1 VWIHIEKIK
10 HTKMSELLNQLNT
23 KQQEAVIQT
32 EGPVLILAGA
42 GSGKTRTLTHRVAY
56 LIKEK
61 NVIPQNILAVTF
73 TNKAAGEMADRI
85 KELLGLPTEQ
95 NIYSAALPTMGTFHS
110 ICVRILRREIE
121 HIGYKS
127 SFVIYDDQDQKALM
141 RRVMKELDISDKEI
155 KPNVILSVVSS
166 AKNQL
171 QDAKEYEQGIN
182 SYQEELI
189 AKCFYRYQQEL
200 KKADALDFDD
210 LIMKTVRLFELM
222 PPILEKYQNLFQY
235 IMVDEYQDTNK
246 AQYKLL
252 RMLANK
258 NKNICVVGDDYQSVY
273 RWRGADISN
282 ILNFEKDYQSVKT
295 VLLEQNY
302 RSTQTILDVA
312 DCVISNN
319 EKQKKKKLWTEN
331 KNGELVTLYQ
341 TADEKD
347 EAKFV
352 VDEIQKLQKEE
363 NMKLDEVAVLYRTN
377 AQSRALEEF
386 FMKAGVPYKIVGG
399 LKFYQR
405 KEIKDVVA
413 YLYFVNNPKDRISFE
428 RIINEPKRGLG
439 GKTIEK
445 ILALTLK
452 YDENILETLKN
463 LSVEKEQGN
472 LQLPPTKIKDL
483 GEFAG
488 MIEKFQEYSQ
498 ENTPRKLIEKVYEE
512 TGYRAMLD
520 KMGDEGAGRQ
530 ENILELLTV
539 AKEYDE
545 LSEQSLAFEQN
556 EVERKAELLASD
568 KNKSEKFSTL
578 QKFLEDVTLVSQT
591 DRDLDFQAMVPLM
604 TMHSA
609 KGLEY
614 KVVFVVGV
622 EEGLF
627 PHSRATM
634 DNNEMEEERRLC
646 YVAVTR
652 AKEKLYFI
660 YTNTRNIYGSRQT
673 SIKSRFIDEIDSK
686 FFKEGESDSV
696 GNGYGGSGFLGD
708 DFDDKFF
715 DEKEN
720 GTGRR
725 ASKAWPLE
733 QNDSGAKG
741 QAFSERLA
749 EGNKINMWDFGKT
762 KKEKEDKF
770 LEGEN
775 TKKKNNFNDG
785 QKVKHEIFGEGIVI
799 SSDDEMITVV
809 FEGIGVKKLAKK
821 IVQLKKVW

>member
-1 VWIHIEKIK
+1 
-10 HTKMSELLNQLNT
+10 MDLLAQLNN
-23 KQQEAVIQT
+23 KQQEAVLQT

-61 NVIPQNILAVTF
+61 NIIPQNILAVTF

-85 KELLGLPTEQ
+85 KELLEIPIEQ
-95 NIYSAALPTMGTFHS
+95 SIYSAALPTMGTFHS

-141 RRVMKELDISDKEI
+141 RRVMKELEISDKEI
-155 KPNVILSVVSS
+155 KPNVILSVISS

-171 QDAKEYEQGIN
+171 QTAKEYEQGIN

-258 NKNICVVGDDYQSVY
+258 HKNICVVGDDYQSVY
-273 RWRGADISN
+273 RWRGADIFN
-282 ILNFEKDYQSVKT
+282 ILNFEKDYKKVKT

-331 KNGELVTLYQ
+331 EDGDLVTLYQ
-341 TADEKD
+341 TGDEKD
-347 EAKFV
+347 EARFV
-352 VDEIQKLQKEE
+352 VDEIQKIQKEK
-363 NMKLDEVAVLYRTN
+363 NIKLDEMAVLYRTN

-386 FMKAGVPYKIVGG
+386 FMKASVPYKIVGG

-405 KEIKDVVA
+405 KEIKDIVA
-413 YLYFVNNPKDRISFE
+413 YLYFINNPKDRISFE

-445 ILALTLK
+445 ILALISK
-452 YDENILETLKN
+452 YEDNILKTLKN
-463 LSVEKEQGN
+463 LEAEKEQGS
-472 LQLPPTKIKDL
+472 LQLPPAKIKDL
-483 GEFAG
+483 GEFAE
-488 MIEKFQEYSQ
+488 MIEGFKKYS
-498 ENTPRKLIEKVYEE
+498 EINTPRKLIEKVYEE
-512 TGYRAMLD
+512 VGYRAMLD

-545 LSEQSLAFEQN
+545 ISTKSNVESQRSKVNKANEQSFLPEEDSLDSQ
-556 EVERKAELLASD
+556 SQT
-568 KNKSEKFSTL
+568 SL

-591 DRDLDFQAMVPLM
+591 DRDLDFQEMIPLM

-646 YVAVTR
+646 YVAITR

-686 FFKEGESDSV
+686 FFEEGESDSV
-696 GNGYGGSGFLGD
+696 SNGYGGSGFLGD

-715 DEKEN
+715 DEKEDN
-720 GTGRR
+720 NSKFQGGGR
-725 ASKAWPLE
+725 SV
-733 QNDSGAKG
+733 
-741 QAFSERLA
+741 
-749 EGNKINMWDFGKT
+749 NMWNFGET
-762 KKEKEDKF
+762 KKEKEDNF

-775 TKKKNNFNDG
+775 IKKKNNFNDG
-785 QKVKHEIFGEGIVI
+785 QKVKHQEFGQGIVVY
-799 SSDDEMITVV
+799 SDDDTITVA
-809 FEGIGVKKLAKK
+809 FENIGVKKLAKK
-821 IVQLKKVW
+821 IVQLEKA

>member
-1 VWIHIEKIK
+1 
-10 HTKMSELLNQLNT
+10 MSLLQQLNP
-23 KQQEAVIQT
+23 KQQEAVVQT

-61 NVIPQNILAVTF
+61 QVIPQNILAVTF

-85 KELLGLPTEQ
+85 KELLGLSVETGA
-95 NIYSAALPTMGTFHS
+95 YSSALPTMGTFHS

-121 HIGYKS
+121 QIGYKS
-127 SFVIYDDQDQKALM
+127 SFVIYDDQDQRALM
-141 RRVMKELDISDKEI
+141 KRVMKELDISDKEI
-155 KPNVILSVVSS
+155 KHRVILSVVSS

-171 QDAKEYEQGIN
+171 QDAKEYERGIN
-182 SYQEELI
+182 NYQEELI

-222 PPILEKYQNLFQY
+222 PTTLEKYQDLFQY

-246 AQYKLL
+246 AQYQLL
-252 RMLANK
+252 KMLANK

-282 ILNFEKDYQSVKT
+282 ILNFEKDYTNVKT

-319 EKQKKKKLWTEN
+319 EKQKKKKLWTDN
-331 KNGELVTLYQ
+331 KAGELVTLYQ
-341 TADEKD
+341 TGDEKD

-352 VDEIQKLQKEE
+352 VDEIQRLQKEE
-363 NMKLDEVAVLYRTN
+363 NLPDSETGINLDEVAVLYRTN

-405 KEIKDVVA
+405 KEIKDIIA
-413 YLYFVNNPKDRISFE
+413 YLYFINNPKDRISFE

-445 ILALTLK
+445 VLVLTEK
-452 YDENILETLKN
+452 YEDNILQTLKN
-463 LSVEKEQGN
+463 LAIEKEEGN
-472 LQLPPTKIKDL
+472 IQLPPAKIKDL
-483 GEFAG
+483 EDFAR
-488 MIEKFQEYSQ
+488 MIDGFKKYS
-498 ENTPRKLIEKVYEE
+498 ETNIPRKLIEKVYED
-512 TGYRAMLD
+512 TGYRAVLD

-539 AKEYDE
+539 AEEYEEGLEIEDKELKIEVNSKDN
-545 LSEQSLAFEQN
+545 SEVQPHCSAL
-556 EVERKAELLASD
+556 
-568 KNKSEKFSTL
+568 L

-591 DRDLDFQAMVPLM
+591 DRDLDLQAMVPLM

-646 YVAVTR
+646 YVAITR

-673 SIKSRFIDEIDSK
+673 SVKSRFIDEIDSS
-686 FFKEGESDSV
+686 FFEEDCSESV
-696 GNGYGGSGFLGD
+696 KNGYGGGFLGD
-708 DFDDKFF
+708 DFDDEFF
-715 DEKEN
+715 DEKEKN
-720 GTGRR
+720 RKETRFTG
-725 ASKAWPLE
+725 
-733 QNDSGAKG
+733 G
-741 QAFSERLA
+741 
-749 EGNKINMWDFGKT
+749 GNNVNMWDFGKT
-762 KKEKEDKF
+762 KQEKEDDF
-770 LEGEN
+770 LEEEEIKNEN
-775 TKKKNNFNDG
+775 DFNDG
-785 QKVKHEIFGEGIVI
+785 QKVNHDEFGQGIVI
-799 SSDDEMITVV
+799 SSDDEIITVA
-809 FEGIGVKKLAKK
+809 FENIGVKKLAKK
-821 IVQLKKVW
+821 VVKLKGV

>member
-1 VWIHIEKIK
+1 
-10 HTKMSELLNQLNT
+10 
-23 KQQEAVIQT
+23 
-32 EGPVLILAGA
+32 
-42 GSGKTRTLTHRVAY
+42 
-56 LIKEK
+56 
-61 NVIPQNILAVTF
+61 
-73 TNKAAGEMADRI
+73 
-85 KELLGLPTEQ
+85 
-95 NIYSAALPTMGTFHS
+95 
-110 ICVRILRREIE
+110 
-121 HIGYKS
+121 
-127 SFVIYDDQDQKALM
+127 
-141 RRVMKELDISDKEI
+141 
-155 KPNVILSVVSS
+155 
-166 AKNQL
+166 
-171 QDAKEYEQGIN
+171 
-182 SYQEELI
+182 
-189 AKCFYRYQQEL
+189 
-200 KKADALDFDD
+200 
-210 LIMKTVRLFELM
+210 
-222 PPILEKYQNLFQY
+222 
-235 IMVDEYQDTNK
+235 
-246 AQYKLL
+246 
-252 RMLANK
+252 
-258 NKNICVVGDDYQSVY
+258 
-273 RWRGADISN
+273 
-282 ILNFEKDYQSVKT
+282 
-295 VLLEQNY
+295 
-302 RSTQTILDVA
+302 
-312 DCVISNN
+312 VISNN

>member
-1 VWIHIEKIK
+1 V
-10 HTKMSELLNQLNT
+10 SNLLAQLNN
-23 KQQEAVIQT
+23 KQQEAVLQT

-61 NVIPQNILAVTF
+61 NIIPQNILAVTF

-85 KELLGLPTEQ
+85 KELLGIPIEQ
-95 NIYSAALPTMGTFHS
+95 SIYSAALPTMGTFHS

-141 RRVMKELDISDKEI
+141 RRVMKELEISDKEI
-155 KPNVILSVVSS
+155 KPNVILSVISS

-171 QDAKEYEQGIN
+171 QTAKEYEQEIS

-189 AKCFYRYQQEL
+189 AKCFYRYQREL

-258 NKNICVVGDDYQSVY
+258 HKNICVVGDDYQSVY
-273 RWRGADISN
+273 RWRGADIFN
-282 ILNFEKDYQSVKT
+282 ILNFEKDYKKVKT

-331 KNGELVTLYQ
+331 EDGELVTLYQ
-341 TADEKD
+341 TGDEKD
-347 EAKFV
+347 EARFV
-352 VDEIQKLQKEE
+352 VDEIQKLQKEK
-363 NMKLDEVAVLYRTN
+363 NIKLDEMAVLYRTN

-386 FMKAGVPYKIVGG
+386 FMKASVPYKIVGG

-405 KEIKDVVA
+405 KEIKDIVA
-413 YLYFVNNPKDRISFE
+413 YLYFINNPKDRISFE

-445 ILALTLK
+445 ILALISK
-452 YDENILETLKN
+452 YEDDILETLKN
-463 LSVEKEQGN
+463 LATEKEQGN
-472 LQLPPTKIKDL
+472 IQLPPAKIKDL
-483 GEFAG
+483 GEFAK
-488 MIEKFQEYSQ
+488 MIKEFKKYS
-498 ENTPRKLIEKVYEE
+498 ETNTPRKLIEKVYEE
-512 TGYRAMLD
+512 VGYRAMLD

-539 AKEYDE
+539 AREYDE
-545 LSEQSLAFEQN
+545 TSEQSLAFEQN

-568 KNKSEKFSTL
+568 DNNTEKFSEAAPHLRSAQAEERLQNFSSL

-591 DRDLDFQAMVPLM
+591 DRDLDFQEMVPLM

-627 PHSRATM
+627 PHSQATM

-646 YVAVTR
+646 YVAITR

-686 FFKEGESDSV
+686 FFEEGESDSV
-696 GNGYGGSGFLGD
+696 SNKYADSEFLED
-708 DFDDKFF
+708 DFYNKVDFF
-715 DEKEN
+715 
-720 GTGRR
+720 T
-725 ASKAWPLE
+725 
-733 QNDSGAKG
+733 
-741 QAFSERLA
+741 
-749 EGNKINMWDFGKT
+749 
-762 KKEKEDKF
+762 
-770 LEGEN
+770 
-775 TKKKNNFNDG
+775 
-785 QKVKHEIFGEGIVI
+785 
-799 SSDDEMITVV
+799 
-809 FEGIGVKKLAKK
+809 
-821 IVQLKKVW
+821 

>member
-1 VWIHIEKIK
+1 
-10 HTKMSELLNQLNT
+10 MNLLSQLNP
-23 KQQEAVIQT
+23 KQQEAVVQT
-32 EGPVLILAGA
+32 EGPVSILAGA

-61 NVIPQNILAVTF
+61 QIIPQNILAVTF
-73 TNKAAGEMADRI
+73 TNKAASEMADRI
-85 KELLGLPTEQ
+85 KGLLGLRPEE
-95 NIYSAALPTMGTFHS
+95 NIYSATLPTMGTFHS

-121 HIGYKS
+121 QIGFKN

-171 QDAKEYEQGIN
+171 QDAKEYGQGVN

-189 AKCFYRYQQEL
+189 AKCFYRYQVEL

-222 PPILEKYQNLFQY
+222 PTTLEKYQNLFQY

-246 AQYKLL
+246 AQYQLL
-252 RMLANK
+252 RMLAIK

-282 ILNFEKDYQSVKT
+282 ILNFEKDYTDVKT

-319 EKQKKKKLWTEN
+319 EKQKKKKLWTDN
-331 KNGELVTLYQ
+331 SAGELVTLYQ
-341 TADEKD
+341 AGDEKD
-347 EAKFV
+347 EARFV
-352 VDEIQKLQKEE
+352 VSEIQRLQKEE
-363 NMKLDEVAVLYRTN
+363 KLKLDEVAVLYRTN
-377 AQSRALEEF
+377 AQSRSLEEF
-386 FMKAGVPYKIVGG
+386 FMKAGVSYKIVGG

-405 KEIKDVVA
+405 KEIKDIIA
-413 YLYFVNNPKDRISFE
+413 YLYFINNPKDRVSFE

-445 ILALTLK
+445 ILALTGK
-452 YDENILETLKN
+452 YEDDILQTLKN
-463 LSVEKEQGN
+463 LVTEKDQVN
-472 LQLPPTKIKDL
+472 LQLSPAKINDL
-483 GEFAG
+483 EKFAK
-488 MIEKFQEYSQ
+488 MIEDFKKYS
-498 ENTPRKLIEKVYEE
+498 ETNIPRKLIEKVYEE

-520 KMGDEGAGRQ
+520 KMGDEGTGRQ

-539 AKEYDE
+539 AEEYEEELEIKDKELKVEGGDKE
-545 LSEQSLAFEQN
+545 NTKVQFLQDAENAEDQSLHT
-556 EVERKAELLASD
+556 VL
-568 KNKSEKFSTL
+568 L

-591 DRDLDFQAMVPLM
+591 DRDLDFQSMVPLM

-646 YVAVTR
+646 YVAITR
-652 AKEKLYFI
+652 AKEKLYFV

-673 SIKSRFIDEIDSK
+673 SVKSRFIDEIDSK
-686 FFKEGESDSV
+686 FFDEGVSENIN
-696 GNGYGGSGFLGD
+696 NGYESGFLGD

-720 GTGRR
+720 NN
-725 ASKAWPLE
+725 SKFRGGGK
-733 QNDSGAKG
+733 SV
-741 QAFSERLA
+741 
-749 EGNKINMWDFGKT
+749 NMWNFGKT
-762 KKEKEDKF
+762 KQEKEDIF
-770 LEGEN
+770 LEEEN
-775 TKKKNNFNDG
+775 SKDQNNFNDG
-785 QKVKHEIFGEGIVI
+785 QKVIHGEFGQGIVI
-799 SSDDEMITVV
+799 SSDDEIIIVA
-809 FEGIGVKKLAKK
+809 FENIGVKKLAKK
-821 IVQLKKVW
+821 VVKLKISGEKVIFD

>member
-1 VWIHIEKIK
+1 
-10 HTKMSELLNQLNT
+10 
-23 KQQEAVIQT
+23 
-32 EGPVLILAGA
+32 
-42 GSGKTRTLTHRVAY
+42 
-56 LIKEK
+56 
-61 NVIPQNILAVTF
+61 
-73 TNKAAGEMADRI
+73 
-85 KELLGLPTEQ
+85 
-95 NIYSAALPTMGTFHS
+95 MGTFHS

-189 AKCFYRYQQEL
+189 VKCFYRYQQEL

-252 RMLANK
+252 RMLADK

-273 RWRGADISN
+273 RWRGADIFN
-282 ILNFEKDYQSVKT
+282 ILNFEKDYKSVKT

-302 RSTQTILDVA
+302 RSTQTILDAA

-331 KNGELVTLYQ
+331 KEGDLVTLYQ

-352 VDEIQKLQKEE
+352 VDEIQRLQKEE

-386 FMKAGVPYKIVGG
+386 FMKAGVSYKIVGG

-445 ILALTLK
+445 ILALASK

-604 TMHSA
+604 TKHSA

-686 FFKEGESDSV
+686 FFEEGESDSV

-715 DEKEN
+715 DEKESN
-720 GTGRR
+720 NLKFQGGGR
-725 ASKAWPLE
+725 SV
-733 QNDSGAKG
+733 
-741 QAFSERLA
+741 
-749 EGNKINMWDFGKT
+749 NMWNFGET

-775 TKKKNNFNDG
+775 TKKKNDFNDG
-785 QKVKHEIFGEGIVI
+785 QKVKHEMFGEGIVI
-799 SSDDEMITVV
+799 SSDDEMIAVV
-809 FEGIGVKKLAKK
+809 FEDIGVKKLAKK
-821 IVQLKKVW
+821 IVQLKKVC

>member
-1 VWIHIEKIK
+1 
-10 HTKMSELLNQLNT
+10 MSELLNQLNP
-23 KQQEAVIQT
+23 KQQEAVVQT
-32 EGPVLILAGA
+32 EGAVLILAGA

-61 NVIPQNILAVTF
+61 QVIPQNILAVTF

-85 KELLGLPTEQ
+85 KELLGLPVGE

-121 HIGYKS
+121 QIGFKN
-127 SFVIYDDQDQKALM
+127 SFVIYDDQDQKALI

-171 QDAKEYEQGIN
+171 QDAKEYEQGVN

-282 ILNFEKDYQSVKT
+282 ILNFEKDYTEVKT

-331 KNGELVTLYQ
+331 PDGELVTLYQ
-341 TADEKD
+341 TGDEKD
-347 EAKFV
+347 EARFV
-352 VDEIQKLQKEE
+352 VDEIQRLQKEE
-363 NMKLDEVAVLYRTN
+363 GMKLDEVAVLYRTN

-405 KEIKDVVA
+405 KEIKDIIA
-413 YLYFVNNPKDRISFE
+413 YLYFTNNPKDRISFE

-445 ILALTLK
+445 VLALAGK
-452 YDENILETLKN
+452 YEDNILQTLKN
-463 LSVEKEQGN
+463 LATEKERGN
-472 LQLPPTKIKDL
+472 LKLPPAKIKDL
-483 GEFAG
+483 EEFAK
-488 MIEKFQEYSQ
+488 MIEGFKIYS
-498 ENTPRKLIEKVYEE
+498 EKNIPRKLIEKVYED
-512 TGYRAMLD
+512 TGYRAVLD

-539 AKEYDE
+539 AEEYDE
-545 LSEQSLAFEQN
+545 ASKALPSEQN
-556 EVERKAELLASD
+556 EVERKARPLASRA
-568 KNKSEKFSTL
+568 NGREASEKLIEEDESSLELSTLFGGEMILEETTEESALL

-646 YVAVTR
+646 YVAITR
-652 AKEKLYFI
+652 AKEKLYFV

-673 SIKSRFIDEIDSK
+673 SVKSRFIDEIDSK
-686 FFKEGESDSV
+686 FFEEDCSESV
-696 GNGYGGSGFLGD
+696 KNGFGGGFLGD

-720 GTGRR
+720 SNSKFKGGGR
-725 ASKAWPLE
+725 SV
-733 QNDSGAKG
+733 
-741 QAFSERLA
+741 
-749 EGNKINMWDFGKT
+749 NMWNFGKT
-762 KKEKEDKF
+762 KKEKEDDSLK
-770 LEGEN
+770 EDKSKN
-775 TKKKNNFNDG
+775 KNNFNDG
-785 QKVKHEIFGEGIVI
+785 QKVRHEEFGQGIVVY
-799 SSDDEMITVV
+799 SDDDTVTV
-809 FEGIGVKKLAKK
+809 AFENIGVKKLAKK
-821 IVQLKKVW
+821 IVQLERI

>member
-686 FFKEGESDSV
+686 FFKEGESDSI